1 MKRIKAL
8 GLLAASMLLLT
19 GCIDSMPDLTDEQT
33 EMISE
38 YSARLLLKYSS
49 TYNYRLADDRVLAE
63 AVLQESL
70 MEESQEESSETL
82 DTENNESES
91 ATDTQSAEESQEQS
105 EMQTDESEQAG
116 VEVLTTDEA
125 DIAQLLGIDGVAIK
139 YQSFEICDAYPKD
152 STGFSVTAAQGK
164 KLLVVHFDIESATN
178 ESAECDIFNHNL
190 SIRMNVNDKSVKA
203 RNTLL
208 PDDISS
214 YIDTIPAGEVRE
226 VVAVAEIDDM
236 TDADIETFTMRIS
249 SSDGSFDIQLR

>member
-125 DIAQLLGIDGVAIK
+125 DIAQLLGIDGVA
-139 YQSFEICDAYPKD
+139 KD

>member
-49 TYNYRLADDRVLAE
+49 TYNYRLADDRVLAD

-82 DTENNESES
+82 DTENAEGES
-91 ATDTQSAEESQEQS
+91 ATDTQSTEESQEQS
-105 EMQTDESEQAG
+105 ETQTDESEQAG

-125 DIAQLLGIDGVAIK
+125 DIAQLRGIDGVAIK

-164 KLLVVHFDIESATN
+164 KLLIVHFDIESATN

-190 SIRMNVNDKSVKA
+190 SIRMSVNDKSVKA

>member
-152 STGFSVTAAQGK
+152 STAFSVTAAQGK